1 MEINCP
7 YCHAPQDIEIQA
19 IVNGYACG
27 ECGKT
32 YKVFIAVTTDGAK
45 PIKNTMQQEPQ
56 QSALAY
62 LVNALTYKDPKTGN
76 YHSAVGENSN
86 VTHIV
91 EKAMQQGTEFLQN
104 IFMHMVENEARQEP
118 KTSALAYLVNA
129 LTYDTIPCKN
139 YFTALNADTDVTRL
153 IENAIRRDAERIAT
167 SLHEIMAAVKEAAN
181 IGQIGSDNLERK
193 IKDILY
199 R

>member
-19 IVNGYACG
+19 IGNSYACG

-45 PIKNTMQQEPQ
+45 PITNTMQQEPQ
-56 QSALAY
+56 PSALVY
-62 LVNALTYKDPKTGN
+62 LISEALYHYDNDVFYTFDSKGEIKD
-76 YHSAVGENSN
+76 

-91 EKAMQQGTEFLQN
+91 EKAVQ
-104 IFMHMVENEARQEP
+104 I
-118 KTSALAYLVNA
+118 
-129 LTYDTIPCKN
+129 
-139 YFTALNADTDVTRL
+139 
-153 IENAIRRDAERIAT
+153 DAERIAT
-167 SLHEIMAAVKEAAN
+167 SLREIMAAVKGAAN
-181 IGQIGSDNLERK
+181 IGQMGSDKLERK

>member
-19 IVNGYACG
+19 ISNSYACG

-32 YKVFIAVTTDGAK
+32 YKVLIAVTTDGAK
-45 PIKNTMQQEPQ
+45 PITNTMQQEPQ
-56 QSALAY
+56 PSALVY
-62 LVNALTYKDPKTGN
+62 LISEAL
-76 YHSAVGENSN
+76 YHYDNDVFYTFDSKGEIQD

-91 EKAMQQGTEFLQN
+91 EKAVQ
-104 IFMHMVENEARQEP
+104 I
-118 KTSALAYLVNA
+118 
-129 LTYDTIPCKN
+129 
-139 YFTALNADTDVTRL
+139 
-153 IENAIRRDAERIAT
+153 DAERIAT
-167 SLHEIMAAVKEAAN
+167 SLHEIMAEVKEAAN
-181 IGQIGSDNLERK
+181 IGQIGSDKLERK